1 MYLLGSGLNPFRG
14 FFLFIG
20 NWCFADANIGY
31 HRCMAIKRPPNVIQ
45 RLCRFFGPVEP
56 VAGVRTRKRIATLK
70 DVGLGFGED
79 RACGN
84 ELFSN
89 SPQAWASPNDPRLLA
104 GRLPCCPTRV
114 ARRLPYHVLVAK
126 VHSVTELGRPSRKP
140 SADRRSKLAARVEL
154 VVDCALIATVAI
166 LFAYLAGWISSGSI
180 TSVTLIEDLQAHQ
193 GHP

>member
-104 GRLPCCPTRV
+104 GRLPCYPIQ
-114 ARRLPYHVLVAK
+114 
-126 VHSVTELGRPSRKP
+126 SRPAP
-140 SADRRSKLAARVEL
+140 SALSRSSIIRLGGRDAGIGSGTGQSSIAR
-154 VVDCALIATVAI
+154 ATVA
-166 LFAYLAGWISSGSI
+166 SSPAFPTLG
-180 TSVTLIEDLQAHQ
+180 TSRHMARTIRKR
-193 GHP
+193 

>member
-70 DVGLGFGED
+70 DVG
-79 RACGN
+79 
-84 ELFSN
+84 
-89 SPQAWASPNDPRLLA
+89 RLA
-104 GRLPCCPTRV
+104 FHVCVATIGSAEQIHEEYRV
-114 ARRLPYHVLVAK
+114 GIR
-126 VHSVTELGRPSRKP
+126 
-140 SADRRSKLAARVEL
+140 ARVSSIP
-154 VVDCALIATVAI
+154 CARMSL
-166 LFAYLAGWISSGSI
+166 
-180 TSVTLIEDLQAHQ
+180 TS
-193 GHP
+193 P